1 MNLNWSYADPR
12 TQSGSLPDNAGIY
25 VISVCCNDDEYR
37 AVYVGKADDIKTR
50 CQQHF
55 SDNESNKEL
64 KEYINKNYPMKL
76 SYALVSKENDRNG
89 IENYLVSYYE
99 PKFNTQQPQVVDKI
113 LVNLPNV
120 KTFR

>member
-1 MNLNWSYADPR
+1 M
-12 TQSGSLPDNAGIY
+12 
-25 VISVCCNDDEYR
+25 
-37 AVYVGKADDIKTR
+37 GKADDIKTR